1 MNDQKNYKIS
11 TTHISEDF
19 LDSLSDQLNSI
30 INIPLLDEED
40 EKKIILLLL
49 KTLLNL
55 IKKFISRP

>member
-1 MNDQKNYKIS
+1 MNDQKNDKIS

-40 EKKIILLLL
+40 EKKIILILL
-49 KTLLNL
+49 KTLLFL
-55 IKKFISRP
+55 IKKFLSRP

>member
-40 EKKIILLLL
+40 EKKIILMLL
-49 KTLLNL
+49 KTLLKL
-55 IKKFISRP
+55 IQKYIF

>member
-40 EKKIILLLL
+40 EKKIILILL
-49 KTLLNL
+49 KTLLIL